1 MKLRQNGN
9 RDRSGSSPKLEKKLL
24 THWIID
30 ALRRT
35 MVHYGYWQSLQV
47 RQHD

>member
-9 RDRSGSSPKLEKKLL
+9 RKKLRCSPILEKELL
-24 THWIID
+24 TDWIVD
-30 ALRRT
+30 SLRRT

-47 RQHD
+47 R